1 MPFYIEAMKAK
12 PVKAPHKKAKT
23 PDAAKT
29 APALSETT
37 KRAWLRL
44 IRTPHIGGV
53 TFWELVTH
61 FGSAEAALDALPE
74 FAKHG
79 SRISARSIPGHAAID
94 AELEK
99 AQSAGMTLAAAGER
113 GYPPLLAYVEV
124 PPPLLYI
131 KGDASVWSR
140 PPVAVVGSRHA
151 SGAGLKFAAETAAA
165 LGRRGFLIVSG
176 LARGI
181 DAAAHRAA
189 LPFGT
194 CAVLPGGLDAIYP
207 PEHAGLAAEIAQ
219 NGVLITE
226 CPPGFVARSQDF
238 PRRNRII
245 SGCSLG
251 VVVAEAAERSGSLI
265 TARLAG
271 EQNREVFA
279 VPGHPFEPRAAGTNR
294 LIKEGAIFTTSPDD
308 ILDALQPMLAGWK
321 GAFAWKMA
329 SPPAPDQREEAAPA
343 PSATELSSSFDF
355 IGDAAK
361 DVLKLLS
368 LSPID
373 IDELCR
379 LSGLE
384 ARHVNAALLALDLS
398 GRIERRGL
406 RQVALRP

>member
-1 MPFYIEAMKAK
+1 MSKPKAELAK
-12 PVKAPHKKAKT
+12 ARVKSAET
-23 PDAAKT
+23 PDVAAA
-29 APALSETT
+29 APVLDETT

-53 TFWELVTH
+53 TFWELLGH
-61 FGSAEAALDALPE
+61 FGSAEAALEALPE
-74 FAKHG
+74 LAKHG
-79 SRISARSIPGHAAID
+79 SRISARSIPGQAVID

-99 AQSAGMTLAAAGER
+99 AASSAMTLVAAGEP
-113 GYPPLLAYVEV
+113 GYPPLLARVEV
-124 PPPLLYI
+124 PPPLLYF

-140 PPVAVVGSRHA
+140 PPVAIVGSRQA
-151 SGAGLKFAAETAAA
+151 SGAGLKFAAEIGAA

-189 LPFGT
+189 LPIAT

-207 PEHAGLAAEIAQ
+207 PEHTGLAAGIAQ
-219 NGVLITE
+219 TGVLITE
-226 CPPGFVARSQDF
+226 CAPGFVARSQDF

-251 VVVAEAAERSGSLI
+251 VVVVEAAERSGTLI

-279 VPGHPFEPRAAGTNR
+279 VPGHPFEPRSAGTNR
-294 LIKEGAIFTTSPDD
+294 LLKEGAIFTTGPDD
-308 ILDALQPMLAGWK
+308 VVEALQPMLANWEGAIQAAAQADSDGW
-321 GAFAWKMA
+321 AEVMPA
-329 SPPAPDQREEAAPA
+329 APDATDLPA
-343 PSATELSSSFDF
+343 SLDF
-355 IGDAAK
+355 IGEAAK

-368 LSPID
+368 LSPIG

-379 LSGLE
+379 LSGLD
-384 ARHVNAALLALDLS
+384 ARYVNAALLSLDLS

>member
-1 MPFYIEAMKAK
+1 MKVQSCRLSWPQAET
-12 PVKAPHKKAKT
+12 PAFLQAVAPLT
-23 PDAAKT
+23 E
-29 APALSETT
+29 SG
-37 KRAWLRL
+37 KRSWLRL
-44 IRTPHIGGV
+44 IRTPHIGGA
-53 TFWELVTH
+53 TFWELLAH
-61 FGSAEAALDALPE
+61 FGSAEAALEALPD

-79 SRISARSIPGHAAID
+79 GQISARSIPALAAID

-99 AQSAGMTLAAAGER
+99 AAAAGLTLVAIGEPA
-113 GYPPLLAYVEV
+113 YPPLLAHTEV

-131 KGDASVWSR
+131 KGEPGVWRR
-140 PPVAVVGSRHA
+140 PALAVVGSRHPSA
-151 SGAGLKFAAETAAA
+151 AGLKFAGEISAA

-194 CAVLPGGLDAIYP
+194 CAVLPGGLDTIYP
-207 PEHAGLAAEIAQ
+207 PEHAGLAAEIALS
-219 NGVLITE
+219 GLIVSE

-251 VVVAEAAERSGSLI
+251 AVIVEAAARSGSLI
-265 TARLAG
+265 TARLAA

-279 VPGHPFEPRAAGTNR
+279 VPGHPYEPRATGTNQ
-294 LIKEGAIFTTSPDD
+294 LIKDGAIITTGPED
-308 ILDALQPMLAGWK
+308 IEEALRPLLAGWEHAVSK
-321 GAFAWKMA
+321 HGVNALEPETRAG
-329 SPPAPDQREEAAPA
+329 PTAATAQKEVPE
-343 PSATELSSSFDF
+343 SWDF
-355 IGDAAK
+355 IGEATEK
-361 DVLKLLS
+361 VLKLLS

-373 IDELCR
+373 VDEICR

-384 ARHVNAALLALDLS
+384 ARQVHAALLSLDLS

-406 RQVALRP
+406 RQIALRP